1 MLQHNEFEKN
11 PFREGGNC
19 KKIPLQSD
27 FFGKMSLCR
36 GKKLRES
43 PSREGK
49 CCCDDYF
56 VGGMMR

>member
-27 FFGKMSLCR
+27 FFGENVTLQREKIARKSLSGGKMM
-36 GKKLRES
+36 LR
-43 PSREGK
+43 
-49 CCCDDYF
+49 
-56 VGGMMR
+56 

>member
-19 KKIPLQSD
+19 KKITLQSD
-27 FFGKMSLCR
+27 FCGKMSLCR

-43 PSREGK
+43 PLGREN
-49 CCCDDYF
+49 DAA
-56 VGGMMR
+56 MTIL